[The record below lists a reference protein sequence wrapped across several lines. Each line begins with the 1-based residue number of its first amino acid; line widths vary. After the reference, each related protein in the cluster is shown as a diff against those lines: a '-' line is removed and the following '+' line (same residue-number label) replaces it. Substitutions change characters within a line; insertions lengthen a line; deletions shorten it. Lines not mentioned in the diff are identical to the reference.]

1 MSLSSRRAI
10 NTLVFWI
17 AVLALPLLFFRF
29 GFGVKYGFERELLK
43 YGPPVFF
50 GAAFGLIPWAFLLY
64 RRQGNTA
71 VGLLTC
77 ATLVALMA
85 TMPRGLLTFL
95 LGMWPISAV
104 VAVGTFAALYV
115 AGGRAERLAQVEARA
130 RLDAGEEDEN
140 RLR

>member
-1 MSLSSRRAI
+1 MSLSSRRVI
-10 NTLVFWI
+10 ITLVFWI
-17 AVLALPLLFFRF
+17 AVLALPLLSFRF
-29 GFGVKYGFERELLK
+29 GFGIKSGLGTELLK
-43 YGPPVFF
+43 YGASALM
-50 GAAFGLIPWAFLLY
+50 GAVIGGIPWAFLLY

-77 ATLVALMA
+77 ATLVALLA

-104 VAVGTFAALYV
+104 AAVGTFAALYV
-115 AGGRAERLAQVEARA
+115 AGGRAERLAQAEARA

>member
-17 AVLALPLLFFRF
+17 AVLALPLLSFRF
-29 GFGVKYGFERELLK
+29 GFGIKSGFGTELLK
-43 YGPPVFF
+43 YGASALM
-50 GAAFGLIPWAFLLY
+50 GAVIGGIPWTFLLY

-71 VGLLTC
+71 VGLATC
-77 ATLVALMA
+77 GTLVALLA

-104 VAVGTFAALYV
+104 VAVGTLSALYV
-115 AGGRAERLAQVEARA
+115 AGGRAERIAQAEARA
-130 RLDAGEEDEN
+130 RLDAGEEEDD

>member
-1 MSLSSRRAI
+1 MSLSSRRVI
-10 NTLVFWI
+10 ITLVFWI
-17 AVLALPLLFFRF
+17 AVLAVPLLSFRF
-29 GFGVKYGFERELLK
+29 GLGKELFFGRELLK
-43 YGPPVFF
+43 YGAAVFI
-50 GAAFGLIPWAFLLY
+50 GAAIGGIPWTFLLY

-77 ATLVALMA
+77 ATLVALLA

-104 VAVGTFAALYV
+104 VAVGTFAAFYV
-115 AGGRAERLAQVEARA
+115 AGGRAERLAQAAARA